1 MELPNSAEN
10 HLGQAIAALA
20 TDRFEHALFEWLN
33 RCFEID
39 NTTMLAYFQ
48 NRVPEIMFTHAVE
61 RNVHEKLFSDYVP
74 GAYLL
79 DPFHALHVDGAPP
92 GLYRLKDIAP
102 DQFHR
107 NEYYAAYYQRTTLID
122 EMAYIAYPAEG
133 VSVQICLGRD
143 KTSGQRFSA
152 RDIQKAERI
161 SPIVCGLIEQ
171 RWSGLQST
179 GDYRSEDLAGHLIS
193 ALQQQHGVALSP
205 RQAEVAILILRG
217 HSSVSIGLRLGISP
231 QTVKVFR
238 KQLYRRCG
246 ISSQAELFSL
256 LMPLLSTT
264 ESV

>member
-1 MELPNSAEN
+1 MELPNSAEK
-10 HLGQAIAALA
+10 HLGKAIAALA
-20 TDRFEHALFEWLN
+20 SDRFEDALFDWLN
-33 RCFEID
+33 RCFQID

-48 NRVPEIMFTHAVE
+48 NRAPEVLFTHAIE
-61 RNVHEKLFSDYVP
+61 RRVHEKLFSDYVP

-79 DPFHALHVDGAPP
+79 DPFHALHVDNAPS

-102 DQFHR
+102 DQFQR

-122 EMAYIAYPAEG
+122 EMAYTAYPAGG

-152 RDIQKAERI
+152 RDMQKAERI
-161 SPIVCGLIEQ
+161 APIVCGLIEQ

-179 GDYRSEDLAGHLIS
+179 GDYRSEDLAGHLIAS
-193 ALQQQHGVALSP
+193 LDQEHGVALSP

-256 LMPLLSTT
+256 LMPLLSTAT
-264 ESV
+264 SV